1 MKRKLAVMFTTAVA
15 TAVSAMC
22 FAMNTFATEAAADGA
37 AGDAQKAANP
47 LLTLGVPLIFFFV
60 LLYFMLIRPQ
70 KKREQEQK
78 DLQSSIQ
85 VGDEIVTSGGIVGLV
100 VRVAEDTIVIETG
113 GERTKLRLK
122 SWAVAENVSAAE
134 RAKAAAPKKKTGLAQ
149 AGLVEEKKPEKK
161 EPEKKSKKKKDSEE

>member
-1 MKRKLAVMFTTAVA
+1 MKRKLAVMFTTAIA
-15 TAVSAMC
+15 TAMSAMC
-22 FAMNTFATEAAADGA
+22 FAMNTFASEAAADGA
-37 AGDAQKAANP
+37 AGDAQKTANP

-85 VGDEIVTSGGIVGLV
+85 VGDEIVTTGGIVGLV

-113 GERTKLRLK
+113 GERTKLRVK
-122 SWAVAENVSAAE
+122 NWAVAENVSATE

-149 AGLVEEKKPEKK
+149 AGLVEEKK